1 MSKPFQLLTQ
11 KLGKLIGYGVL
22 ILVVLMGLSV
32 VRNVSRVMAIKREV
46 QAEKAR
52 LTKIEKENKELEV
65 QISKTQS
72 PDFVE
77 KQVRDK
83 LGLVK
88 EGETEV
94 VLPDADTLRKLAPKI
109 AQEEDMLPD
118 PIWKRWL
125 KLFI

>member
-1 MSKPFQLLTQ
+1 MSKPFQLLKQ
-11 KLGKLIGYGVL
+11 KLGKLIGYA
-22 ILVVLMGLSV
+22 VLMLVFLMGVSV
-32 VRNVSRVMAIKREV
+32 VRNVSRVYAIKREV
-46 QAEKAR
+46 EAEKAR
-52 LTKIEKENKELEV
+52 LAKIEKENKDLQD
-65 QISKTQS
+65 QIAKTQS

-94 VLPDADTLRKLAPKI
+94 VLPDADTLRKLAPKF

-125 KLFI
+125 KLFL

>member
-1 MSKPFQLLTQ
+1 MSKSFQLLKE
-11 KLGKLIGYGVL
+11 KLGKLIGYAVL
-22 ILVVLMGLSV
+22 ILVFLMSLSV
-32 VRNVSRVMAIKREV
+32 VRNVSRVYAIKREV
-46 QAEKAR
+46 EAEKTR
-52 LTKIEKENKELEV
+52 LAKIEKENKELQE
-65 QISKTQS
+65 QIAKTQS

-94 VLPDADTLRKLAPKI
+94 VLPDADTLRKLAPRI
-109 AQEEDMLPD
+109 SQEEDLLPD